1 MSRTIIHSS
10 PLPPIDDPAVPL
22 TTYVLRKADDV
33 PDRLAICDAAGTS
46 SFTFAELRHT
56 VHSIAGGLQ
65 ALGFGPGNVQAIMAL
80 NSPKYAAAIHGA
92 AVAGGAVTMINPM
105 YRENEIR
112 FQLEDTAATVLFTG
126 ADFLQKAQAAAAG
139 TAVEHIVVIDSEETE
154 NWNDGSGALSFA
166 DLLGD
171 PIEQV
176 PVDLDAT
183 VAIPYSSGTTG
194 MPKGVMLT
202 HRNLV
207 INNEQLRH
215 ALIFGD
221 DEVALAPMPFFHI
234 YGLQGLINSLLSN
247 GVTMVTMPRFD
258 LEVALRAVEHY
269 QATWFYAVPPIVLL
283 LAKSPLVDNYDVSS
297 VQHIFSG
304 AAPLGLDLVEEV
316 CARIGC
322 ELAQGY
328 GMTELSPVSHCS
340 LEHVYRP
347 GTSGVAVS
355 NTEVRIVDVE
365 TGQDQGIDS
374 RGELWVRGPQ
384 LMKGYLNNPEAT
396 AATIDADGWLHTGD
410 IAVIDDHDHITIVDR
425 LKELIKYNG
434 FQVAPAELEA
444 VILTHPDVAD
454 VAVIGVPDAAAGEL
468 PKAFVVPRPGA
479 SVALDDIQGLVA
491 EHLVSYKQVRQ
502 LEIVD
507 AIPKSAAGK
516 ILRRELRNA

>member
-1 MSRTIIHSS
+1 MSTIIHSS
-10 PLPPIDDPAVPL
+10 PLPPIEDPAVPL
-22 TTYVLRKADDV
+22 TTYVLRKADEV

-46 SFTFAELRHT
+46 SFTFSELRHT
-56 VHSIAGGLQ
+56 VQSIAGGLQ
-65 ALGFGPGNVQAIMAL
+65 ARGFGPGNVQAIMAL

-92 AVAGGAVTMINPM
+92 AVAGGAVTMINPL

-112 FQLEDTAATVLFTG
+112 FQLEDTAATVLVTG
-126 ADFLQKAQAAAAG
+126 ADFLQKAQEAAVG
-139 TAVEHIVVIDSEETE
+139 TAIEHIVVIDSEEALD
-154 NWNDGSGALSFA
+154 WDDGSGAIAFA
-166 DLLGD
+166 DLLGE

-215 ALIFGD
+215 TLIFGD

-247 GVTMVTMPRFD
+247 GVTLVTMPRFD
-258 LEVALRAVEHY
+258 LEVAL
-269 QATWFYAVPPIVLL
+269 QAAEKYKATRFYAVPPIVLS
-283 LAKSPLVDNYDVSS
+283 LAKSPLVDQYDLSS

-322 ELAQGY
+322 ELAQGF

-340 LEHVYRP
+340 IQGVYRP

-355 NTEVRIVDVE
+355 NTEVRIVDTE
-365 TGQDQGIDS
+365 TGEDQGTNS

-384 LMKGYLNNPEAT
+384 VMKGYLNNPEAT

-410 IAVIDDHDHITIVDR
+410 IAIVDDHDHITIVDR

-454 VAVIGVPDAAAGEL
+454 VAVIGVPDEAAGEL
-468 PKAFVVPRPGA
+468 PKAFVVPRPGK
-479 SVALDDIQGLVA
+479 SITLDELQEMLT
-491 EHLVSYKQVRQ
+491 EQLVSYKQVRQ
-502 LEIVD
+502 MELIE
-507 AIPKSAAGK
+507 AIPKSQAGK
-516 ILRRELRNA
+516 ILRRQLRDG